1 MTFHLDVYYMND
13 FYPDVYYMNEFLYR
27 YLLREWLFSN

>member
-1 MTFHLDVYYMND
+1 MND